1 MFILLSVNKSM
12 AVVTRFLH
20 FFRGY
25 DWIITLVI
33 FILTALGLA
42 AIYSVDLSRGDSL
55 IYFPKQVIAFV
66 LGFVVFFVARNIHK
80 TRYESVARL
89 VYIFGLFLL
98 VSVLFFGVN
107 VRGTT
112 GWFRFF
118 GFSFQ
123 PAEFAKLALVLLFG
137 WWMNKQGRRYYSLE
151 FLFSSGI
158 AVGLYVGLILLQPD
172 LGSALVLVGIWFGL
186 LLFSGTKK
194 RYIALLVGSVIA
206 AFVLGWFFLFQTY
219 QKERLLTFVDPG
231 RDPLNTGYNVTQSI
245 IAIGSGKVFG
255 RGLGFGSQSQLHFLP
270 EAQTDFI
277 SSVIGEELGFIGLF
291 ILLILYFVLLW
302 RFIRIA
308 VNSRDDFSSYTV
320 MGIAL
325 LFFIQ
330 LMVNMGGA
338 TGLLPVTGVT
348 LPFVSYGGSSL
359 IINYALVG
367 IAESIARGNK
377 SMSY

>member
-1 MFILLSVNKSM
+1 M
-12 AVVTRFLH
+12 RFFL

-25 DWIITLVI
+25 DWIITIVI

-55 IYFPKQVIAFV
+55 IYFPTQLIAFF
-66 LGFVVFFVARNIHK
+66 LGGTVFFITRNIHK
-80 TRYESVARL
+80 TRYESMARTI
-89 VYIFGLFLL
+89 YIFGLILL
-98 VSVLFFGVN
+98 AGVLIFGITI
-107 VRGTT
+107 RGTT
-112 GWFRFF
+112 GWYRIL

-137 WWMNKQGRRYYSLE
+137 WWMSKQGRRYYALD
-151 FLFSSGI
+151 FVLSSGI
-158 AVGLYVGLILLQPD
+158 AAGLYVGLILMQPD

-194 RYIALLVGSVIA
+194 RYIVLLIGLVIG
-206 AFVLGWFFLFQTY
+206 AFVLGWFFLFQAY
-219 QKERLLTFVDPG
+219 QKERLLTFIDPT

-245 IAIGSGKVFG
+245 IAIGSGKLFG

-277 SSVIGEELGFIGLF
+277 SSVIGEELGFVGLS
-291 ILLILYFVLLW
+291 ILLALYFVLIW

-308 VNSRDDFSSYTV
+308 VTARDDFSSYTV

-330 LMVNMGGA
+330 LIVNMGGA
-338 TGLLPVTGVT
+338 IGLLPVTGVT

-367 IAESIARGNK
+367 IAESIARGNRTTV
-377 SMSY
+377 Y